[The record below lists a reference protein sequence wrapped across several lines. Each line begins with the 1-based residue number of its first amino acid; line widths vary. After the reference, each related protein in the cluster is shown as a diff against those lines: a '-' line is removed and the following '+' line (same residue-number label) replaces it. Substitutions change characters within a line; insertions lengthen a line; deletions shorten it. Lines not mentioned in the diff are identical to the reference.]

1 MVPLSSLASFNFTS
15 FCTDLFAL
23 ESSYFLLPLTTFD
36 GSKKV
41 LLAGQDF
48 HPLITTIPSDLAV
61 REAAKPEKRR
71 ASEDDIAASP
81 KKKTMTDATM
91 QVDNPQETVEMI
103 KHGEI
108 DESLYS
114 RQL

>member
-1 MVPLSSLASFNFTS
+1 MRHLLRYLLFVSSALS
-15 FCTDLFAL
+15 
-23 ESSYFLLPLTTFD
+23 
-36 GSKKV
+36 KV
-41 LLAGQDF
+41 LLVGQDF
-48 HPLITTIPSDLAV
+48 HPLDTTIPSDLAF
-61 REAAKPEKRR
+61 RKSAKPEKRR
-71 ASEDDIAASP
+71 APDDDLAALP
-81 KKKTMTDATM
+81 QKKKTMTVCCVAFGSLSHRHSHSSPQDATM